1 MSDAIKHECGIA
13 LVRLKKPLQFYK
25 DKYGSA
31 FYGINKMY
39 LLMEKQHNRGQD
51 GAGFASVK
59 FNISPGTRYIS
70 RVRSNKSQPIQ
81 DIFAQINERLN
92 GVLEKNQ
99 DKLDDV
105 AWQEENLPYVGNL
118 FLGHVRYGTFG
129 KNSIES
135 VHPFLRQSNWKH
147 QNLIVAGNFNMT
159 NSKQLLEELVELGQH
174 PKEFTDTV
182 TVLEKI
188 GHFLE
193 EEVSKLYLEAKEK
206 GFNKKDASPF
216 IEENLD
222 LQNVL
227 KRSSKNWDGGY
238 AMAGLV
244 GHGDAFVLRDPNG
257 IRPTYFFEDEE
268 VVVVASERPVI
279 QTVFNVAIEDV
290 KELERGH
297 ALIIKKSGV
306 TSIKKVLEPR
316 EKKSCSFE
324 RIYFSRGS
332 DASIYQERKNLG
344 KFVFPQILKSI
355 DNDIS
360 NSVFSFIPNTAETSF
375 YGMTEA
381 AEDILNE
388 QKTTKILSGGKSLS
402 AQRVTEILSER
413 PRFEKI
419 AIKDAKLRTFIADDS
434 SRDDLV
440 AHVYDVTY
448 GVVKST
454 DNLVIIDDSIVRGTT
469 LKKSIIKILDRLSP
483 KKIVVVSSAPQ
494 IRYPDCY
501 GIDMARIEDFIA
513 FKAALELLKE
523 TNQYHIVDTVYK
535 KAIDQREKEDA
546 EIINYVK
553 EIYTPFTTE
562 QVSEKIAQMLK
573 TNDINAEVEVIYQ
586 SVDNLHKAC
595 PDNLGDWYFT
605 GDYPTDGGHR
615 VVNEAFINF
624 YEGNNKRAY

>member
-59 FNISPGTRYIS
+59 FNVAPGTRYIS

-99 DKLDDV
+99 NKLNDV
-105 AWQEENLPYVGNL
+105 TWQEENLPYLGNL

-159 NSKQLLEELVELGQH
+159 NSRKLLEELVELGQH

-193 EEVSKLYLEAKEK
+193 EEVSKLYIEAKEK

-257 IRPTYFFEDEE
+257 IRPTYFYEDDE

-290 KELERGH
+290 QELERGH

-381 AEDILNE
+381 AEDILNK
-388 QKTTKILSGGKSLS
+388 QKTAKILSGGKSLS
-402 AQRVTEILSER
+402 AQKVTEILSER

-448 GVVKST
+448 GVVKPT

-501 GIDMARIEDFIA
+501 GIDMARIGDFIA
-513 FKAALELLKE
+513 FKAAIELLKE
-523 TNQYHIVDTVYK
+523 TNQYHIIDTVYK

-546 EIINYVK
+546 EIVNFVK
-553 EIYTPFTTE
+553 EIYSPFTSE
-562 QVSEKIAQMLK
+562 QVSKKIAQMLK
-573 TNDINAEVEVIYQ
+573 TKDINAEVEVIYQ